1 MQRMKKKNY
10 PLYETTV
17 FADFKIMTENVAKKY
32 PDRVAISYKN
42 SPSDKETQTITYTQA
57 RDEMRA
63 LGEALIDLG
72 VTDKMVLLSGKNSWE
87 WIYMYISLM
96 SVGAITV
103 PVDKDLPVHETV
115 AIAKRAGCTFVSY
128 GTEIQDKAETLR
140 AELPEGTVFFSMG
153 KGGKEG
159 DLSVNALIEKGKALL
174 AQGSTKYDDYKI
186 DPDRM
191 ASIVFTSGTTGKG
204 KGVML
209 SQTNICSDMTQGM
222 YNFDITDKTVMVL
235 PAHHTFG
242 STCNI
247 IGHFAQGSEIYIS
260 NGVKYFVREMQEQ
273 QPTHMMLV
281 PLFLE
286 TLYKK
291 IWQTAEKQGKDKL
304 MRTMMKV
311 SNFLLKFGIDLRR
324 KLFASV
330 HNMLGGKLELVICGG
345 AALNQNIIDTFQSLG
360 INILNGYGI
369 TECAPLISCNRNL
382 YQKSG
387 SVGMPII
394 GGKVKILDP
403 DENGEGE
410 ICYKGP
416 NVMLGYFDDEE
427 ATREVFDDEGY
438 FRTGDYGRVE
448 GDEQWIYITGRKK
461 NMILFSNGKNVYPE
475 EIEADLCT
483 DIYGIGEVVVYAG
496 ISDAQPE
503 KEVIVAEIFPD
514 AEALAMRGITNYQEY
529 FNEQVKA
536 VNDRLISYK
545 RIGIVKIREVEFEK
559 NTSRKIQRFKIDRH
573 I

>member
-1 MQRMKKKNY
+1 MQRMKKTNY
-10 PLYETTV
+10 PYYETTV
-17 FADFKIMTENVAKKY
+17 FHDFREMTVNVAKKY

-42 SPSDKETQTITYTQA
+42 KPSDSETQTITYSQA
-57 RDEMRA
+57 AADIRA
-63 LGEALIDLG
+63 LGEAFIKMG
-72 VTDKMVLLSGKNSWE
+72 VSDKMVLLTGRNSWQ
-87 WIYMYISLM
+87 WIYMYIALM
-96 SVGAITV
+96 SVGAVTV
-103 PVDKDLPVHETV
+103 PVDKELPAHEIV
-115 AIAKRAGCTFVSY
+115 GIAKRAGCSFVCY
-128 GTEIQDKAETLR
+128 GTEIADKIEMLR
-140 AELPEGTVFFSMG
+140 EEMPGLTYVAMG
-153 KGGKEG
+153 DGEMEG
-159 DLSVNALIEKGKALL
+159 DHTIPNLMAEGQALL
-174 AQGSTKYDDYKI
+174 DAGSRAYDEYPI
-186 DPDRM
+186 DPDKM

-222 YNFDITDKTVMVL
+222 YNFDITRKTVMVL

-247 IGHFAQGSEIYIS
+247 IGHFAQGSEIYVS
-260 NGVKYFVREMQEQ
+260 NGLKYFIREMQEQ
-273 QPTHMMLV
+273 KPSHMLLV

-291 IWQTAEKQGKDKL
+291 IWQTAEKQGKAKL
-304 MRTMMKV
+304 MRTMMKI

-324 KLFASV
+324 KLFKSV
-330 HNMLGGKLELVICGG
+330 HNMLGGNLELVISGG
-345 AALNQNIIDTFQSLG
+345 AALNQNIIDTFAALG

-382 YQKSG
+382 YQKNG
-387 SVGMPII
+387 SVGMPIV
-394 GGKVKILDP
+394 GGKAKILDP

-427 ATREVFDDEGY
+427 ATREVFDEEGY
-438 FRTGDYGRVE
+438 FRTGDYGKVE

-475 EIEADLCT
+475 EIEAELCT
-483 DIYGIGEVVVYAG
+483 EIYGIGEVVVYAG
-496 ISDAQPE
+496 ICDANPE

-514 AEALAMRGITNYQEY
+514 AEALAMRDITDHKEY
-529 FNEQVKA
+529 FEKEIKR
-536 VNDRLISYK
+536 VNDRFVSYK
-545 RIGIVKIREVEFEK
+545 RIGHVKIRDVEFEK

>member
-10 PLYETTV
+10 PYYETTV
-17 FADFKIMTENVAKKY
+17 FHDFREMTVNVAKKY

-42 SPSDKETQTITYTQA
+42 KPSDPETQTITYSQA
-57 RDEMRA
+57 AAEIRA
-63 LGEALIDLG
+63 LGEAFIKMG
-72 VTDKMVLLSGKNSWE
+72 VSDKMVLLTGRNSWQ
-87 WIYMYISLM
+87 WIYMYIALM
-96 SVGAITV
+96 SVGAVTV
-103 PVDKDLPVHETV
+103 PVDKELPAHEIV
-115 AIAKRAGCTFVSY
+115 GIAKRAGCSFVCY
-128 GTEIQDKAETLR
+128 GTEIADKIQMLR
-140 AELPEGTVFFSMG
+140 EEMPGLTYVAMGEGEM
-153 KGGKEG
+153 EG
-159 DLSVNALIEKGKALL
+159 DHTIPNLLAEGQALL
-174 AQGSTKYDDYKI
+174 DAGSRAYDEYPI
-186 DPDRM
+186 DPDKM

-222 YNFDITDKTVMVL
+222 YNFDITRKTVMVL

-247 IGHFAQGSEIYIS
+247 IGHFAQGSEIYVS
-260 NGVKYFVREMQEQ
+260 NGLKYFIREMQEQ
-273 QPTHMMLV
+273 KPSHMMLV

-291 IWQTAEKQGKDKL
+291 IWQTAEKQGKAKL
-304 MRTMMKV
+304 MRTMMKI

-324 KLFASV
+324 KLFKSV
-330 HNMLGGKLELVICGG
+330 HNMLGGNLELVISGG
-345 AALNQNIIDTFQSLG
+345 AALNQNIIDTFAALG

-382 YQKSG
+382 YQKNG
-387 SVGMPII
+387 SVGMPIV

-427 ATREVFDDEGY
+427 ATREVFDEEGY
-438 FRTGDYGRVE
+438 FRTGDYGKVE

-475 EIEADLCT
+475 EIEAELCT
-483 DIYGIGEVVVYAG
+483 EIYGIGEVVVYAG
-496 ISDAQPE
+496 ICDAAPE

-514 AEALAMRGITNYQEY
+514 AEALALRDVTDYKDY
-529 FNEQVKA
+529 FEKEVKR
-536 VNDRLISYK
+536 VNDRFVSYK
-545 RIGIVKIREVEFEK
+545 RIGHVKIRDVEFEK

>member
-1 MQRMKKKNY
+1 MKKNY

-17 FADFKIMTENVAKKY
+17 FRDFKVMVDNVAKKY
-32 PDRVAISYKN
+32 PNRVALSYKN
-42 SPSDKETQTITYTQA
+42 SPSDKETQTITYTEA
-57 RDEMRA
+57 RDQIRA
-63 LGEALIDLG
+63 LGEALIHLG
-72 VTDKMVLLSGKNSWE
+72 VTDKKVLLSGKNSWQ
-87 WIYMYISLM
+87 WVYMYISLM
-96 SVGAITV
+96 AVGAITV
-103 PVDKDLPVHETV
+103 PVDKDLPVHEIV
-115 AIAKRAGCTFVSY
+115 GIAKRAGCTFVSY
-128 GTEIQDKAETLR
+128 GAEILDKAEVLR
-140 AELPEGTVFFSMG
+140 AELPDAIGFFAMG

-159 DLSVNALIEKGKALL
+159 DLTVEALIEKGQALL
-174 AQGSTKYDDYKI
+174 DSGSRKYDEYEI

-247 IGHFAQGSEIYIS
+247 IGHYAQGSEIYIS

-291 IWQTAEKQGKDKL
+291 IWQTAEKQGKAKL
-304 MRTMMKV
+304 MRTMMKI

-345 AALNQNIIDTFQSLG
+345 AALNQNIIDTFQGLG

-427 ATREVFDDEGY
+427 ATREVFDEEGY

-448 GDEQWIYITGRKK
+448 GEEQWIYITGRKK

-475 EIEADLCT
+475 EIEAELCT
-483 DIYGIGEVVVYAG
+483 RIYGIGEVVVYAG
-496 ISDAQPE
+496 ISSASPE

-514 AEALAMRGITNYQEY
+514 VESLSMRGITDYKTY
-529 FNEQVKA
+529 FENEVKA
-536 VNDRLISYK
+536 ANEFLVSFK
-545 RIGIVKIREVEFEK
+545 RIGHVKIREEEFEK

>member
-17 FADFKIMTENVAKKY
+17 FRDFKVMVDNVAKKY
-32 PDRVAISYKN
+32 PNRVALSYKN
-42 SPSDKETQTITYTQA
+42 SPSDKETQTITYTEA
-57 RDEMRA
+57 RDQIRA
-63 LGEALIDLG
+63 LGEALIHLG
-72 VTDKMVLLSGKNSWE
+72 VTDKKVLLSGKNSWQ
-87 WIYMYISLM
+87 WVYMYISLM
-96 SVGAITV
+96 AVGAITV
-103 PVDKDLPVHETV
+103 PVDKDLPVHEIV
-115 AIAKRAGCTFVSY
+115 GIAKRAGCTFVSY
-128 GTEIQDKAETLR
+128 GTEILDKAEVLR
-140 AELPEGTVFFSMG
+140 AELPDAIGFFAMG

-159 DLSVNALIEKGKALL
+159 DLTVEALIEKGQALL
-174 AQGSTKYDDYKI
+174 DSGSRKYDEYEI
-186 DPDRM
+186 NPDRM

-247 IGHFAQGSEIYIS
+247 IGHYAQGSEIYIS

-291 IWQTAEKQGKDKL
+291 IWQTAEKQGKAKL
-304 MRTMMKV
+304 MRTMMKI

-345 AALNQNIIDTFQSLG
+345 AALNQNIIDTFQGLG

-427 ATREVFDDEGY
+427 ATREVFDEEGY

-448 GDEQWIYITGRKK
+448 GEEQWIYITGRKK

-475 EIEADLCT
+475 EIEAELCT
-483 DIYGIGEVVVYAG
+483 RIYGIGEVVVYAG
-496 ISDAQPE
+496 ISSASPE

-514 AEALAMRGITNYQEY
+514 VESLSMRGITDYKTY
-529 FNEQVKA
+529 FENEVKA
-536 VNDRLISYK
+536 ANEFLVSFK
-545 RIGIVKIREVEFEK
+545 RIGHVKIREEEFEK